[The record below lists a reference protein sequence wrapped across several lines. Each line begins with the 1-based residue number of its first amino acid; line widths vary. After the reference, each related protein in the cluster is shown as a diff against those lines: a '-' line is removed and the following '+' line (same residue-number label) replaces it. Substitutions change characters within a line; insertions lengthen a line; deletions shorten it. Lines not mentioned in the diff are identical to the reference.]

1 MTNFYLSWKT
11 SWNDGF
17 LRTNADPVTGSASKK
32 GFIKTAMLSLLFLF
46 VLGLS
51 QGYAQT
57 TLISPTGDGGF
68 ENGTTLAAN
77 NWVAVNSST
86 DGWIAGATPVVSAG
100 QNCAFVSST
109 TTGAQTWTYSQT
121 STVQHLYYNV
131 TLPQG
136 ESSVSLSFKWK
147 AKGEGSGSDWD
158 NLKVF
163 WGTAAQIGT
172 PTANTAV
179 SSTYRVGN
187 AWYNLSNTSYN
198 TSTISLSGTPGT
210 TYRLVFSWKSDSSD
224 IVSPPAAIDEVSLIS
239 RPPVTSNPPITF
251 LATELNAVGMK
262 INWVDNSTDE
272 TAFKIYRSTDNVTF
286 TQVGTNIA
294 TTSGAGT
301 GQVYSSVQTGLLPS
315 TTYYYRI
322 SSIADLES
330 SFLTGSQATNA
341 PGNFISIVTGNFG
354 SATTWDVN
362 SVPSLYDNVTISSG
376 TQVTIDA
383 AGQASNNV
391 TINGNGAL
399 VYGSTPTSFTV
410 NGNLTVD
417 ANGLFNVF
425 QSTTGKTLNVKGN
438 IVNNGRIDASPTS
451 ASLVLNGSTVQ
462 TVSGSGVFGGLV
474 TSVTSTNT
482 NGMIQNI
489 TFNNTSTAIPNIIW
503 QAGNIRIA
511 NNITFTASRV
521 NMNESTMYWGNFNT
535 VGSLTAADGT
545 GIINGKFSRW
555 WTTAQTGTSL
565 TSGSNP
571 TTTTSKFPF
580 VSPLGIN
587 RSAFINRSSSS
598 TAGNTAGYTTMQYV
612 DAPANTMTSGL
623 SIVDGTYTINQR
635 FDGSWNVAAESG
647 YVYASGS
654 HALAIVANNAYTSV
668 GTTATTRIVSASTVA
683 PGTHQNGTTTPGGQR
698 ISLSTAQLTSGSFYI
713 GANAADI
720 LQPCTDTPVAGTL
733 SAANQYICI
742 GSTAAPAALT
752 LTGFTANPGI
762 TFQWEESV
770 DGGSTWNNA
779 TGGTGATTSS
789 FTPPVITSDI
799 RYRAKVTCTGSGIAV
814 YSTVQEIAMVTCTYN
829 TSFTAGGV
837 AYQSIMPAKG
847 GSGLAYSGAWINT
860 SGDDNTSPVTLL
872 TGTTF
877 KYQGRPITGFRAST
891 NGWMTF
897 NTASTSTSYTNDL
910 TSTGQN
916 LVLAPFWD
924 DLVLTGQ
931 SYANRDSSMRYLVE
945 GTLGSGSAI
954 ITIEWSGIER
964 FLIPGPDL
972 NFQVKLHEQGNK
984 IEYIYGNFKGFDGT
998 FNDVYS
1004 YSIGMNGSV
1013 PSGTTSAN
1021 RFALQTAN
1029 YNHFDSATAP
1039 TTLVNMPNC
1048 NSKYTFTPGT
1058 YSGLTAAPTLVAPAN
1073 DEPSGAFGL
1082 DVATAPTS
1090 ELCGLYYNSRL
1101 ATDSGKGQA
1110 CATTA
1115 GNQDDDV
1122 WFAFETTAASEY
1134 SIVVRSSPLY
1144 DAVVELFDENLNS
1157 ISCKNATG
1165 SGLTETLTATGLTP
1179 DGGFYYVRV
1188 FHNGTGSSSSGG
1200 SGEFSIAM
1208 NEVLYPPANDNIA
1221 GAIALN
1227 VNASCQTT
1235 SSILPNTLVATASP
1249 TTPAGCNNADDDVW
1263 YSFVATSTLNEVKVQ
1278 SASGYNAVMQ
1288 ILSSSDNTATGT
1300 LTELVCRNSTSTG
1313 GEETY
1318 AGPFI
1323 VGQTYFVRVYHAATG
1338 VGTGNF
1344 TICVSA
1350 PTPSCAVN
1358 ATPAN
1363 AATNVSL
1370 TPTLTWT
1377 ATNATS
1383 YDVYLGNASG
1393 ALSLVAENITTTS
1406 YTLTTD
1412 QVLVGLSNYY
1422 WYVVPENVNGAAT
1435 CTVAN
1440 ETSFTTQSDCLAPTA
1455 LTFLPT
1461 SATSA
1466 TLSWTSPVIG
1476 QTPQGY
1482 EYAVTDTNVAPT
1494 TSGTAT
1500 TLNSVSVADLTS
1512 GSTYYFHVRSMC
1524 ANGEMGS
1531 WVTSSALVMPVIIPV
1546 PWTEGFATTTLPA
1559 QWSNSGYSIGSFPS
1573 GNPGNA
1579 IYDNL
1584 WSSSTTAN
1592 FATPN
1597 LGTIAT
1603 NHILT
1608 FDYKLQDYDDSTIA
1622 PTAGS
1627 GNFVVQVSTNYGATY
1642 TTLETV
1648 DNDGVTG
1655 WRQKSYDLAPYAGE
1669 NIKLKIIGNWI
1680 SGDYY
1685 LSFDNISVSA
1695 LCSGMPTAGTVS
1707 VASQSLCPA
1716 APVASITI
1724 TGASSDAGI
1733 AYQWQQ
1739 STDNGVEWVDA
1750 IGGTGVNSLTYS
1762 PPVFAGDV
1770 ILYRLRVS
1778 CTTTGEEAY
1787 SNTSQ
1792 VNGNPRAVPF
1802 TETFDEIANLT
1813 GWSTAGFVVGSTR
1826 GATGNSGANAYINI
1840 WSSTP
1845 SGYLTTANY
1854 GPITAGQ
1861 ALRFDY
1867 QLSNYSFP
1875 YAAPEAGSGNVVV
1888 AVSTDCGAT
1897 FTTLETINNDGE
1909 AGYRAKT
1916 YSLASY
1922 EGQNVVFKITGN
1934 RTSGDYDLSIDN
1946 LAVIV
1951 PAPEVASYS
1960 PATVCAGSAVTI
1972 SGNYFS
1978 TVTSVKVGTTDVT
1991 FNIVNANTITF
2002 TAPSTSTGGTITVT
2016 NPGGQGTSV
2025 LNLVID
2031 NTTAAITADGPTTF
2045 CSGGSVVLTASPATS
2060 YSWST
2065 GATTQSITV
2074 NQSGN
2079 YSVSIIN
2086 ENRCALRSESVAVTV
2101 NPVSFETVEQSACGS
2116 YTWSLTGQT
2125 YTESGDYTYMTTNA
2139 SGCPHTTTLQLT
2151 ISNGAITAQPT
2162 APTICKSIGAT
2173 ASISVEVSGANLP
2186 TYQWQVQTASSTT
2199 VWTPI
2204 VNNANY
2210 SGATS
2215 ATLNIT
2221 RTTTSLPAT
2230 GTKYRVLVTS
2240 CGTTVTSNAV
2250 ALAELATLSK
2260 AATIA
2265 VVTRLT
2271 PTATTCEGTTV
2282 DLSLAA
2288 GSIGNV
2294 QWEMSTTSATE
2305 GFSNVGSLIQQSAL
2319 SAVNTIMSFTT
2330 PTLTQDT
2337 WFRVVATNGVCS
2349 SATSAAIKINVSTT
2363 PTAGTIA
2370 AGDITVCAPLVAPSS
2385 TVFDV
2390 TGSALANSITNS
2402 TTLSLEGTTSGT
2414 TIVWERSTNFVN
2426 ATDAAP
2432 VWSTVTNL
2440 TATTETGASYSGV
2453 GTVDLVVGNLAA
2465 DTWFRARVIN
2475 GACSVTTDVV
2485 KITVSKSAKAGT
2497 VTSPTTVCTGG
2508 SITFT
2513 SAAYTGSAIAWQVST
2528 TSSTTGFETV
2538 AGANGLTFTM
2548 DNVTLVAPGQ
2558 KFYVRSV
2565 VTSGACT
2572 QARSAVKTI
2581 TVNPLSVAGTVTGA
2595 GIVCSGGGATLK
2607 LAGNVGTI
2615 QWEYSADG
2623 VDYVN
2628 VPTATVG
2635 SASTFSTTSATGTSA
2650 TYVLTNVT
2658 AGTYFRAKVTSGAC
2672 SASYTTPV
2680 QMVIGTEAVAGTAT
2694 AASSTICAASGT
2706 TITLTGSVGS
2716 ITWQKSSNWTA
2727 ATPTWTAVTNATA
2740 STLATGNLTA
2750 STAFKAVVTIGSCS
2764 IVETTPVIITVNLA
2778 AKGGTVAIAT
2788 TNPGATICAGSSKTL
2803 TVSGNVGTIQ
2813 WQMSTTSATEGF
2825 ENVSGATSSPYT
2837 FTNITQ
2843 NAWFRVVAT
2852 SGVCTTTANSTA
2864 VGITVTTIPAVA
2876 GTISGTNSVC
2886 TATGS
2891 TLTLGGSTGSIVW
2904 QKAVAP
2910 FTTWAAISG
2919 QTSATLATGNLSA
2932 TTAYRAILTSGSCTA
2947 TTSAYVVT
2955 VSPLAKA
2962 ATVTGNSLIKTLPN
2976 AICTTTTAPLTLGTG
2991 TVGTIQW
2998 QFYNAG
3004 SSATAVSATTANSF
3018 TWTDIDGATS
3028 SVLAASSATI
3038 GNVWFR
3044 VKMTSGPCSV
3054 VYSTPVNVWFK
3065 LCNTREQAPVT
3076 IFNVKGY
3083 PNPYSTNFT
3092 VSLETPSDSMVYVS
3106 VYDMTGKQI
3115 ENREVTP
3122 SELQDLQLGSNWSTG
3137 VYNVIVAQDNQV
3149 KTMRMIKK

>member
-17 LRTNADPVTGSASKK
+17 LRTNAEPVTGSASKN
-32 GFIKTAMLSLLFLF
+32 GLLKTAMLSLLFLF
-46 VLGLS
+46 VLGIS
-51 QGYAQT
+51 QGFAQT
-57 TLISPTGDGGF
+57 TLISPTASGGF
-68 ENGTTLAAN
+68 ENGTTFLSN
-77 NWVAVNSST
+77 SWTQVNSGQSFYVGTSAVTAPSNGTYMAYTSTTSGSLTAGAVFSVAHIYQDVVIPAGESVLNVSLKYRISAVDGGYDYLKVHVVPTTVTPVAGTALTTGQLGANT
-86 DGWIAGATPVVSAG
+86 DGTTSFATYNFSGVVQAGTTQRIVISFRADGVSPHGAGVIDEISVASRAPVVPSA
-100 QNCAFVSST
+100 
-109 TTGAQTWTYSQT
+109 
-121 STVQHLYYNV
+121 
-131 TLPQG
+131 
-136 ESSVSLSFKWK
+136 
-147 AKGEGSGSDWD
+147 
-158 NLKVF
+158 
-163 WGTAAQIGT
+163 
-172 PTANTAV
+172 
-179 SSTYRVGN
+179 
-187 AWYNLSNTSYN
+187 
-198 TSTISLSGTPGT
+198 
-210 TYRLVFSWKSDSSD
+210 
-224 IVSPPAAIDEVSLIS
+224 
-239 RPPVTSNPPITF
+239 PITF
-251 LATELNAVGMK
+251 SATELNAVGMK
-262 INWVDNSTDE
+262 INWVDNSTNE
-272 TAFKIYRSTDNVTF
+272 SAFKIYRSTDNVTF

-322 SSIADLES
+322 TSVGDVES
-330 SFLTGSQATNA
+330 DFLTGSQVTNA
-341 PGNFISIVTGNFG
+341 PGNFTSIISGNFG
-354 SATTWDVN
+354 SAGTWDVN
-362 SVPSLYDNVTISSG
+362 SVPSLYDNITVSNGTI
-376 TQVTIDA
+376 VTIDA

-391 TINGNGAL
+391 TINDNGAL
-399 VYGSTPTSFTV
+399 VFGATPSSFTV
-410 NGNLTVD
+410 NGNLTVN
-417 ANGLFNVF
+417 ASGLFNVF
-425 QSTTGKTLNVKGN
+425 NGSTGKTLNVKGN
-438 IVNNGRIDASPTS
+438 IVNDGRIDASPTS

-462 TVSGSGVFGGLV
+462 TVSGSGVFGG
-474 TSVTSTNT
+474 TVTSTSNT
-482 NGMIQNI
+482 NTVGMIRSI

-521 NMNESTMYWGNFNT
+521 NMNGSTMYWGNFEA
-535 VGSLTAADGT
+535 VGTLTAADGT

-580 VSPLGIN
+580 VSPLGSN
-587 RSAFINRSSSS
+587 RSAFISRSSTS
-598 TAGNTAGYTTMQYV
+598 TTGNTAGYTTMQYV

-623 SIVDGTYTINQR
+623 SIVDGTYTVNQR

-647 YVYASGS
+647 YVYASGT
-654 HALAIVANNAYTSV
+654 HALAIVANNAFTPI
-668 GTTATTRIVSASTVA
+668 GTTATTRIVSASAVA
-683 PGTHQNGTTTPGGQR
+683 PGTHQTGTTTPGGQR

-742 GSTAAPAALT
+742 GSTTAPAALT
-752 LTGFTANPGI
+752 LTGFTTNPGI

-770 DGGSTWNNA
+770 DGGTTWANA

-789 FTPPVITSDI
+789 FTPPVITSNI
-799 RYRAKVTCTGSGIAV
+799 KYRAKVTCTGSGISV
-814 YSTVQEIAMVTCTYN
+814 YSTEQQIEMVTCTYN

-847 GSGLAYSGAWINT
+847 GSGLAYSGTWQSTT

-877 KYQGRPITGFRAST
+877 KYQGRPITGFRACT

-931 SYANRDSSMRYLVE
+931 SYANRDASMRYLVE
-945 GTLGSGSAI
+945 GTLGSGSAV
-954 ITIEWSGIER
+954 ITVEWSGIER
-964 FLIPGPDL
+964 FNIPGPDL
-972 NFQVKLHEQGNK
+972 NFQVKLYEQGNK

-998 FNDVYS
+998 FNSAYT
-1004 YSIGMNGSV
+1004 YSIGMNGSL
-1013 PSGTTSAN
+1013 PSGTTAAN
-1021 RFALQTAN
+1021 RFALQTVN

-1039 TTLVNMPNC
+1039 TGLVNMPNC
-1048 NSKYTFTPGT
+1048 NSKYVFTPGT
-1058 YSGLTAAPTLVAPAN
+1058 YTGLTAAPTLVAPVN
-1073 DEPSGAFGL
+1073 NEPSGAIGL

-1090 ELCGLYYNSRL
+1090 ELCGLYYHSRL

-1157 ISCKNATG
+1157 ISCVNATG
-1165 SGLTETLTATGLTP
+1165 SGSTETLTATGLTP

-1188 FHNGTGSSSSGG
+1188 FHNGTGSFASGG

-1227 VNASCQTT
+1227 VNASCQNT

-1249 TTPAGCNNADDDVW
+1249 TTPAACNTADDDVW

-1278 SASGYNAVMQ
+1278 SGSGYNASMQ

-1300 LTELVCRNSTSTG
+1300 LTQLACINNTSTG
-1313 GEETY
+1313 GLETY

-1358 ATPAN
+1358 ATPAS

-1370 TPTLTWT
+1370 TPTLTWAA
-1377 ATNATS
+1377 ATNATQ
-1383 YDVYLGNASG
+1383 YDVYLGSTSG

-1412 QVLVGLSNYY
+1412 QVLVGLTNYY
-1422 WYVVPENVNGAAT
+1422 WYVVAENVNGSAT

-1482 EYAVTDTNVAPT
+1482 EYAVTDTNVVPT

-1500 TLNSVSVADLTS
+1500 TLNSVSVSDLTS

-1531 WVTSSALVMPVIIPV
+1531 WVTSSALIMPVITPV

-1559 QWSNSGYSIGSFPS
+1559 QWSNNGYAVGTSGG

-1584 WSSSTTAN
+1584 YSFSTTAN

-1603 NHILT
+1603 NHIFT
-1608 FDYKLQDYDDSTIA
+1608 FDYKLVNWGDSNTPA
-1622 PTAGS
+1622 AGS
-1627 GNFVVQVSTNYGATY
+1627 GNFVVQISTDFGATY

-1648 DNDGVTG
+1648 DNDGVAG
-1655 WRQKSYDLAPYAGE
+1655 WRQKSYDLAAYAGQ
-1669 NIKLKIIGNWI
+1669 NIKVKITGNWI

-1685 LSFDNISVSA
+1685 LAFDNISVSA

-1707 VASQSLCPA
+1707 LAAQSLCPA
-1716 APVASITI
+1716 APVASITV
-1724 TGASSDAGI
+1724 TGASTDAGT

-1750 IGGTGVNSLTYS
+1750 IGGTGVNTLTYS
-1762 PPVFAGDV
+1762 PPVFAGDP

-1778 CTTTGEEAY
+1778 CTTTGDEAY

-1802 TETFDEIANLT
+1802 TETFDDIANLT
-1813 GWSTAGFVVGSTR
+1813 GWASTAGFYIGSTR

-1845 SGYLTTANY
+1845 SGYLRTANY

-1867 QLSNYSFP
+1867 QLSNYSSP
-1875 YAAPEAGSGNVVV
+1875 YAAPAAGSGNVVV
-1888 AVSTDCGAT
+1888 EVSSDCGAT

-1909 AGYRAKT
+1909 AGYRTKT
-1916 YSLASY
+1916 YSLAAY

-1946 LAVIV
+1946 LAVLV
-1951 PAPEVASYS
+1951 PAPEVVSYS
-1960 PATVCAGSAVTI
+1960 PATVCAGSTVAI

-1978 TVTSVKVGTTDVT
+1978 TVSSVKVGTTEVT

-2002 TAPSTSTGGTITVT
+2002 IAPSTSTGGAITVT

-2031 NTTAAITADGPTTF
+2031 NTTATISVGGPTTF
-2045 CSGGSVVLTASPATS
+2045 CSGDSVVLTASPASS

-2079 YSVSIIN
+2079 YFVSLIN
-2086 ENRCALRSESVAVTV
+2086 ANRCELRSESVAVTV
-2101 NPVSFETVEQSACGS
+2101 NPVSSEIVEQSACGS
-2116 YTWSLTGQT
+2116 YTWPLSGQT
-2125 YTESGDYTYMTTNA
+2125 YTESGDYTYVTTNA

-2186 TYQWQVQTASSTT
+2186 TYQWQMQTTASTT
-2199 VWTPI
+2199 VWTNI
-2204 VNNANY
+2204 SNNANY

-2215 ATLNIT
+2215 ETLNIT
-2221 RTTTSLPAT
+2221 RTSTSLPAT

-2260 AATIA
+2260 AATIT
-2265 VVTRLT
+2265 VVSSLS
-2271 PTATTCEGTTV
+2271 PALTTCEGSTV
-2282 DLSLAA
+2282 NLSLAA

-2294 QWEMSTTSATE
+2294 QWEMSTTSATA
-2305 GFSNVGSLIQQSAL
+2305 GFTPVGSLIQQSAL

-2337 WFRVVATNGVCS
+2337 WFRVVATNGVCN
-2349 SATSAAIKINVSTT
+2349 SATSAAIKINVSTL

-2370 AGDITVCAPLVAPSS
+2370 GGDVTVCAPLVAPSS

-2414 TIVWERSTNFVN
+2414 TIVWERSINFVN
-2426 ATDAAP
+2426 ATNAAP
-2432 VWSTVTNL
+2432 VWSTVTNV
-2440 TATTETGASYSGV
+2440 TATTATGASYSGA
-2453 GTVDLVVGNLAA
+2453 GTGELVVGNLAA
-2465 DTWFRARVIN
+2465 TTWFRARVIN
-2475 GACSVTTDVV
+2475 GACSVITDEV
-2485 KITVSKSAKAGT
+2485 KITVSPAAKAGT

-2528 TSSTTGFETV
+2528 TSATTGFSTV
-2538 AGANGLTFTM
+2538 AGANELTFTM

-2572 QARSAVKTI
+2572 QARSAVR
-2581 TVNPLSVAGTVTGA
+2581 TVTVDPTSVAGTVTGA
-2595 GIVCSGGGATLK
+2595 GIVCSGGGATLR
-2607 LAGNVGTI
+2607 LAGNVGLI

-2635 SASTFSTTSATGTSA
+2635 SASSFSTTSANGTSA

-2658 AGTYFRAKVTSGAC
+2658 AGTYFRAKVTSGSC

-2706 TITLTGSVGS
+2706 TITLTGNVGA
-2716 ITWQKSSNWTA
+2716 IQWQRSSNWTA
-2727 ATPTWTAVTNATA
+2727 ATPTWTAVSNATA

-2750 STAFKAVVTIGSCS
+2750 STAFRAVVSIGSCS
-2764 IVETTPVIITVNLA
+2764 TVETTPVIITVNLA
-2778 AKGGTVAIAT
+2778 AKGGTAAIAT
-2788 TNPGATICAGSSKTL
+2788 TNPGATICTGSSKTL
-2803 TVSGNVGTIQ
+2803 TVTGNVGSIQ
-2813 WQMSTTSATEGF
+2813 WQMSTESATAGF
-2825 ENVSGATSSPYT
+2825 ENVAGATSSPYT

-2843 NAWFRVVAT
+2843 NTWFRAVAT
-2852 SGVCTTTANSTA
+2852 SGVCTATANSTVVA
-2864 VGITVTTIPAVA
+2864 ITVTTIPAVA
-2876 GTISGTNSVC
+2876 GTISGNNSVC

-2891 TLTLGGSTGSIVW
+2891 TLTLEGSTGSIVW

-2919 QTSATLATGNLSA
+2919 QTTATLATGNLTA
-2932 TTAYRAILTSGSCTA
+2932 TTAFRAILTSGSCTA

-2962 ATVTGNSLIKTLPN
+2962 ATISGNSLIKTLAN
-2976 AICTTTTAPLTLGTG
+2976 AICTTTTAPLTLGSG

-3004 SSATAVSATTANSF
+3004 SSATAVTATTANSF
-3018 TWTDIDGATS
+3018 TWTDIAGANA

-3054 VYSTPVNVWFK
+3054 VYSAPVNVWFK
-3065 LCNTREQAPVT
+3065 SCTTREEAPIT
-3076 IFNVKGY
+3076 IFTVKGY

-3092 VSLETPSDSMVYVS
+3092 LSLDTPSDSMVYVS
-3106 VYDMTGKQI
+3106 VFDMTGKLI
-3115 ENREVTP
+3115 ENREVMP
-3122 SELQDLQLGSNWSTG
+3122 SDLEDLQLGSNWSTG
-3137 VYNVIVAQDNQV
+3137 VYNVIVTQDNQV